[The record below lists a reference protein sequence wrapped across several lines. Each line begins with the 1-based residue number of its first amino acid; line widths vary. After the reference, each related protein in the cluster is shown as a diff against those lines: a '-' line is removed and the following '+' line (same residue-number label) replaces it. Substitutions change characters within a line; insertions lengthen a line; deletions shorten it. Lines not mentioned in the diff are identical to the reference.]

1 MPTREELHQLIDS
14 LPEETVSAAYR
25 VLSFVQ
31 SPSISSDMRH
41 LLQTQLL
48 GLKPLMKPGTAPE
61 FAGSS
66 HYDSDRDSGTFTSN
80 YWDGDAYVQETYH
93 RHHGHPLAVI
103 ERIRIRGERL
113 IYKCQVRGPCDKRD
127 EREIVFDLAR
137 DR

>member
-1 MPTREELHQLIDS
+1 MATREELHELIDS
-14 LPEETVSAAYR
+14 LPEEAIQVAYR
-25 VLSFVQ
+25 VLSYVQ
-31 SPSISSDMRH
+31 APSISDDMRQ
-41 LLQTQLL
+41 LLQTRLL
-48 GLKPLMKPGTAPE
+48 QLKPLTKPGIAPE
-61 FAGSS
+61 FSGSS
-66 HYDSDRDSGTFTSN
+66 HYDSDRDSGTFSSK